1 MRGSC
6 MQEANWC
13 HLGERAM
20 KP

>member
-1 MRGSC
+1 MKGSC

-13 HLGERAM
+13 QLGERAM

>member
-13 HLGERAM
+13 QLGERAM

>member
-13 HLGERAM
+13 QFGERAM